1 MEKSEKIL
9 KIAHRRSV
17 AKAIS
22 WRILGSIDTFVIG
35 FLITGKLS
43 LGAAIAGTEIITKIF
58 LYYFHER
65 CWGRI
70 KWGLYQK
77 ESSQT

>member
-1 MEKSEKIL
+1 MEQPATFMKVT
-9 KIAHRRSV
+9 HRRSV

-35 FLITGKLS
+35 YVVTGEAK
-43 LGAAIAGTEIITKIF
+43 LGAFIAGTEMITKVF

-65 CWGRI
+65 GWGRI
-70 KWGLYQK
+70 KWGLYPR
-77 ESSQT
+77 